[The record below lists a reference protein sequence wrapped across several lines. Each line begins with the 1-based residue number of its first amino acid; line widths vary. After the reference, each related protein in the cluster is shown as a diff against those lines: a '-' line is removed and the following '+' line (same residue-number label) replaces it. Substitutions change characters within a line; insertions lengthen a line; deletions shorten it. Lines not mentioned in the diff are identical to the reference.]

1 MPAPPTNPGQGS
13 KFGVVSPWI
22 VIAIVA
28 TLAGLLLPQMM
39 PGETVGAKSAV
50 KTDSKDKSNLEYTAP
65 PLPEPPNFQAMMVRL
80 GAGTIVVLGLCV
92 GTLWGMRRW
101 MNPSTVAGSEER
113 TMRLMETLQLGNRC
127 SLHLVKLGKRE
138 LIVGIDG
145 AGIKSVLPLAEPFD
159 DILAQVQTA
168 PIVNEMPKSQQLAA

>member
-1 MPAPPTNPGQGS
+1 
-13 KFGVVSPWI
+13 
-22 VIAIVA
+22 
-28 TLAGLLLPQMM
+28 
-39 PGETVGAKSAV
+39 
-50 KTDSKDKSNLEYTAP
+50 
-65 PLPEPPNFQAMMVRL
+65 
-80 GAGTIVVLGLCV
+80 
-92 GTLWGMRRW
+92 
-101 MNPSTVAGSEER
+101 
-113 TMRLMETLQLGNRC
+113 MRLMETLQLGNRC